1 MITRVP
7 YLTAL
12 LALTLC
18 FMWLKPL
25 YAAEDNIYI
34 LGAGDR
40 VRMIVYGQDDIS
52 GEYKIDG
59 SGALTLP
66 LIGEVTG
73 GGLPV
78 RKLEEAVTNA
88 YKGDYFVNPQVN
100 IEVINFRPFFILGE
114 VKTPGDYSYISG
126 MTVLQAVSV
135 AGGYNYRAKKNG
147 IKLHRIINGE
157 KKEILVKEESK
168 IFPGDVITVEER
180 FF

>member
-7 YLTAL
+7 YLITF
-12 LALTLC
+12 LALMLC
-18 FMWLKPL
+18 FLSPKPAN
-25 YAAEDNIYI
+25 AAEDNIYI

-52 GEYKIDG
+52 DEYEIDG

-66 LIGEVTG
+66 LIGEVIG
-73 GGLPV
+73 GGLSV
-78 RKLEEAVTNA
+78 RKLEDAITNA

-100 IEVINFRPFFILGE
+100 IEVIDFRPFFILGE
-114 VKTPGDYSYISG
+114 VKTPGNYPYISG

-135 AGGYNYRAKKNG
+135 AGGYTYRAKKSD
-147 IKLHRIINGE
+147 IKLHRIVNGV
-157 KKEILVKEESK
+157 KKEISVKEESN
-168 IFPGDVITVEER
+168 IFPSDVIHVEER